1 MARIKGSFTVF
12 PASAGVIPI
21 LHGPLMTVSSL
32 SRVSGGDPIV
42 AEAAMYDVVSLPR
55 QRG

>member
-12 PASAGVIPI
+12 PASAGVILETNTSAPDSF
-21 LHGPLMTVSSL
+21 GL
-32 SRVSGGDPIV
+32 SRVSGGDPGLYV
-42 AEAAMYDVVSLPR
+42 LSKTTMTSFPR